1 MILRIT
7 DLRKNDMSQYVCL
20 DCGWIY
26 DEAVGDPARG
36 IKAGTKWESLPDD
49 FKCAECDV
57 KKSDTHMWQ
66 KLD

>member
-1 MILRIT
+1 MSNIQILN
-7 DLRKNDMSQYVCL
+7 KMYQYICL

-26 DEAVGDPARG
+26 DEAKGLPERG
-36 IKAGTKWESLPDD
+36 IPPGTKWGDLPSD

-57 KKSDTHMWQ
+57 RKSDTHMWQ